1 MVLDVIH
8 LQPRILHVLDFCDFV
23 LFFGFPD
30 GPIAETAPASA
41 SGDDEGG

>member
-8 LQPRILHVLDFCDFV
+8 LQSRILHVLDFCDFV
-23 LFFGFPD
+23 FFAFPG
-30 GPIAETAPASA
+30 GPTAETAPASA